1 MANQYRPTGARW
13 ARNWH
18 TVAKIATAAVLSV
31 LGYATMVGSAHG
43 PGYGQLADFKLPAKV
58 EVATLSMA
66 DGKPTITGSIASM
79 FDTGSFAGPNRALK
93 QDRAR
98 ITVDVASFS
107 TGFESS
113 RQHLATLWQPAKPA
127 GDTIRLASKQS
138 DTQPTV
144 ALAALTPADGSAALN
159 AIDSIVPDASIP
171 MPATPSTQLAY
182 AREDAPVTTF
192 PDPSAQKYGERDLWC
207 LAEAIYFEARGE
219 SYRGQVA
226 VAQVVMNRLKHPLYP
241 KTICGVVFQGES
253 KRNACQFS
261 FACDGR
267 PETVT
272 DKKSWA
278 QAEEIAGKV
287 TSGELYLAE
296 VANATHYHAA
306 YVYPDWAPRLTRVTK
321 IGLHIFY
328 RFKHG

>member
-1 MANQYRPTGARW
+1 VGL
-13 ARNWH
+13 
-18 TVAKIATAAVLSV
+18 VAVLS
-31 LGYATMVGSAHG
+31 YAGFTEAAIG
-43 PGYGQLADFKLPAKV
+43 PAYGNVADIKVAELP
-58 EVATLSMA
+58 ATLSVSG
-66 DGKPTITGSIASM
+66 GKVSINGSVSELFTEAT
-79 FDTGSFAGPNRALK
+79 FVGPNRADK
-93 QDRAR
+93 RDRAR

-107 TGFESS
+107 NSFESS
-113 RQHLATLWQPAKPA
+113 RT
-127 GDTIRLASKQS
+127 R
-138 DTQPTV
+138 
-144 ALAALTPADGSAALN
+144 LAALMAPVAEPAAEPVAGSKGPGRRVMVAALQPDSAALD
-159 AIDSIVPDASIP
+159 AIDSIVPDQSIP
-171 MPATPSTQLAY
+171 MPETLSSKLAY

-192 PDPSAQKYGERDLWC
+192 PTAPEYSSRELWC
-207 LAEAIYFEARGE
+207 MASAIYFEARGE

-253 KRNACQFS
+253 RRNACQFS

-278 QAEEIAGKV
+278 QAQEIAEKV

-296 VANATHYHAA
+296 VGKATHYHAS
-306 YVYPDWAPRLTRVTK
+306 YVYPDWAPRLKRVTK

>member
-1 MANQYRPTGARW
+1 MGL
-13 ARNWH
+13 
-18 TVAKIATAAVLSV
+18 VAVLS
-31 LGYATMVGSAHG
+31 YAGFTEAAVA
-43 PGYGQLADFKLPAKV
+43 PAYGNAADIKVAELP
-58 EVATLSMA
+58 ATLSISG
-66 DGKPTITGSIASM
+66 DRDSYNGSVSDL
-79 FDTGSFAGPNRALK
+79 FSEGSFVGPNRGEK
-93 QDRAR
+93 RDRAR

-107 TGFESS
+107 KGFESS
-113 RQHLATLWQPAKPA
+113 RM
-127 GDTIRLASKQS
+127 R
-138 DTQPTV
+138 
-144 ALAALTPADGSAALN
+144 LAALMAPPSIPEAQPVASKSASRRVMVAALRPDSAALD
-159 AIDSIVPDASIP
+159 AIDSMVPDQSIP
-171 MPATPSTQLAY
+171 MPETLSTKLAY

-192 PDPSAQKYGERDLWC
+192 PKEPEYSSRELWC
-207 LAEAIYFEARGE
+207 MATAIYFEARGE

-226 VAQVVMNRLKHPLYP
+226 VAQVVMYRLKHPLYP

-278 QAEEIAGKV
+278 QAQEIAEKV
-287 TSGELYLAE
+287 TTGELYLAE
-296 VANATHYHAA
+296 VGKATHYHAS
-306 YVYPDWAPRLTRVTK
+306 YVYPDWAPRLKRVTK

>member
-1 MANQYRPTGARW
+1 MGRSRRYAIQSLLGGMLAILSYAGFTEAAIGPAYGN
-13 ARNWH
+13 
-18 TVAKIATAAVLSV
+18 VADIKVAA
-31 LGYATMVGSAHG
+31 
-43 PGYGQLADFKLPAKV
+43 LP
-58 EVATLSMA
+58 ATLSVH
-66 DGKPTITGSIASM
+66 DGKASITGSVAGL
-79 FDTGSFAGPNRALK
+79 FDSQDSSFFGPNRAEK
-93 QDRAR
+93 RDRAR

-107 TGFESS
+107 NGFEAT
-113 RQHLATLWQPAKPA
+113 RTHLASLVTPESVPAVTPKSVADAKPVA
-127 GDTIRLASKQS
+127 DGTPASRR
-138 DTQPTV
+138 V
-144 ALAALTPADGSAALN
+144 MVAALRPDSAALD

-171 MPATPSTQLAY
+171 MPQTPSTQLAY
-182 AREDAPVTTF
+182 AREDAPITEF
-192 PDPSAQKYGERDLWC
+192 PTEPKYSSRELWC
-207 LAEAIYFEARGE
+207 LSSAIYFEARGE

-226 VAQVVMNRLKHPLYP
+226 VAQVVMNRLKHRLYP

-278 QAEEIAGKV
+278 QAEEIAQKV
-287 TSGELYLAE
+287 TSGELYLAD
-296 VANATHYHAA
+296 VANATHYHAS
-306 YVYPDWAPRLTRVTK
+306 YVYPDWAPRLKRVTK

>member
-1 MANQYRPTGARW
+1 MAPPSIPQAQP
-13 ARNWH
+13 
-18 TVAKIATAAVLSV
+18 VAAKSASRRV
-31 LGYATMVGSAHG
+31 MV
-43 PGYGQLADFKLPAKV
+43 
-58 EVATLSMA
+58 
-66 DGKPTITGSIASM
+66 
-79 FDTGSFAGPNRALK
+79 
-93 QDRAR
+93 
-98 ITVDVASFS
+98 
-107 TGFESS
+107 
-113 RQHLATLWQPAKPA
+113 
-127 GDTIRLASKQS
+127 
-138 DTQPTV
+138 
-144 ALAALTPADGSAALN
+144 AALRPDSAALD
-159 AIDSIVPDASIP
+159 AIDSMVPDQSIP
-171 MPATPSTQLAY
+171 MPETLSTKLAY

-192 PDPSAQKYGERDLWC
+192 PKEPEYSSRELWC
-207 LAEAIYFEARGE
+207 MATAIYFEARGE

-278 QAEEIAGKV
+278 QAQEIAEKV
-287 TSGELYLAE
+287 TTGELYLAE
-296 VANATHYHAA
+296 VGKATHYHAS
-306 YVYPDWAPRLTRVTK
+306 YVYPDWAPRLKRVTK